1 MKVYM
6 GRYGKRYSGHRVF
19 AFLEKYMSEER
30 FDKFCDY
37 VDWVFHYTINKITDS
52 DGRKIKIKI
61 HDYDTWN
68 MDTTLSHIIVPMLIQ
83 LKKTTHG
90 SPAVD
95 DEDVPDELKS
105 TSAPP
110 KKNDWD
116 VDDNHHKRWEYVLDE
131 MIYAFTQIRDEH
143 PGESAYYGAAVKH
156 TIGDGSEG
164 GGLVSNLPTVTDKE
178 GLDKYYARIQKGTL
192 LFGKYYSGLW
202 D

>member
-61 HDYDTWN
+61 HDYDTWS

-90 SPAVD
+90 SPSVD

-143 PGESAYYGAAVKH
+143 PGESAYYGAAVQH
-156 TIGDGSEG
+156 TIGGGPEG
-164 GGLVSNLPTVTDKE
+164 GGFVFNLPTVTDKE